1 MLEGMLLKKKSGDF
15 FLHIDPS
22 GQNAGA
28 TTILDL
34 RGRQSI
40 NNSGVIVDAE
50 GPFSGM
56 KSLRFD
62 GRSGYRPYFS
72 VPPANLVNILTGD
85 FTIEFWAKVVSTPSG
100 GNLCL
105 LGHWIQLAA
114 QGGWIIWYKNG
125 TISFSW
131 GPSGEGTG
139 ANLMSGNITV
149 SVGTWFHLAV
159 VRIGAVFT
167 LYINGK
173 AAASA
178 TTFTTRGKIN
188 ASISAAMYQN
198 GSGTYPDSISNIF
211 NGKLANIKLIAGVG
225 RYTGNF
231 TPDP

>member
-1 MLEGMLLKKKSGDF
+1 MLEGMLLQKKKSGDL

-22 GQNAGA
+22 GQDAGA

-40 NNSGVIVDAE
+40 ANSGVIVDTD
-50 GPFSGM
+50 GPFTGM

-105 LGHWIQLAA
+105 LGYWIQQGA

-125 TISFSW
+125 TITFGW
-131 GPSGEGTG
+131 GPYSEG
-139 ANLMSGNITV
+139 ADLMSGNITV
-149 SVGTWFHLAV
+149 SVGAWFHLAV
-159 VRIGAVFT
+159 VRIGTVFT

-173 AAASA
+173 AAVSFSTSA
-178 TTFTTRGKIN
+178 TRGKIN

-198 GSGTYPDSISNIF
+198 GSATYPDSISNIF

-225 RYTGNF
+225 KYTGNF
-231 TPDP
+231 TPAP